1 MYMQLNLTNEKKLL
15 GLSIA
20 CDMGRPLVIVLII
33 IRFFHFFLVERPI
46 GIVLIIIIIFFL
58 LPPRVFLLSAGH
70 FATCRFD
77 IWYMTSVAVLGFE
90 TDPFVAYYFS
100 LRSYLPSFVLT
111 CYRYS
116 SVTVKDSDIKP
127 CAYYSIYKYD
137 VLSYS
142 VEGLR

>member
-1 MYMQLNLTNEKKLL
+1 MWKDHQLFTEQLE
-15 GLSIA
+15 
-20 CDMGRPLVIVLII
+20 LIF
-33 IRFFHFFLVERPI
+33 IRSFHFFLVERPI
-46 GIVLIIIIIFFL
+46 GIVLIIIIIIFL

-100 LRSYLPSFVLT
+100 LRSYLPSSILT

-116 SVTVKDSDIKP
+116 SVTVRNSDIKSS
-127 CAYYSIYKYD
+127 AYYSIYKCG
-137 VLSYS
+137 VLFNSC
-142 VEGLR
+142 

>member
-1 MYMQLNLTNEKKLL
+1 MWKDHQLFTEQLE
-15 GLSIA
+15 
-20 CDMGRPLVIVLII
+20 LIF
-33 IRFFHFFLVERPI
+33 RSFHFFLVERPI
-46 GIVLIIIIIFFL
+46 GIVLIIIIIIFL

-100 LRSYLPSFVLT
+100 LRSYLPSSILT

-116 SVTVKDSDIKP
+116 SVTVRNSDIKSS
-127 CAYYSIYKYD
+127 AYYSVYKCG
-137 VLSYS
+137 
-142 VEGLR
+142 GLFNSC

>member
-1 MYMQLNLTNEKKLL
+1 MWKDHQLFTEQLEL
-15 GLSIA
+15 IF
-20 CDMGRPLVIVLII
+20 II
-33 IRFFHFFLVERPI
+33 I
-46 GIVLIIIIIFFL
+46 FL

-142 VEGLR
+142 VEGLRWPLIGVISPFWKSTLANTV

>member
-33 IRFFHFFLVERPI
+33 IIIIIRSFHFFLVERPI
-46 GIVLIIIIIFFL
+46 GIVLIIIIIFL

-77 IWYMTSVAVLGFE
+77 IWFMTSVAV
-90 TDPFVAYYFS
+90 
-100 LRSYLPSFVLT
+100 
-111 CYRYS
+111 
-116 SVTVKDSDIKP
+116 
-127 CAYYSIYKYD
+127 
-137 VLSYS
+137 
-142 VEGLR
+142 